1 MRSRPRWTSS
11 AVTSTKRTG
20 NPALAA
26 TSQIPEP
33 IVPQPTTPTVPML
46 NVRALPVAGRRTSL
60 MIPCYPAP
68 AAVRSSTTPAALNVM
83 WATIAVTTEPRR
95 CTIRAR

>member
-1 MRSRPRWTSS
+1 MRSRPRSTSS

-20 NPALAA
+20 KPALAA

-46 NVRALPVAGRRTSL
+46 NVRASLSLAAGQ
-60 MIPCYPAP
+60 
-68 AAVRSSTTPAALNVM
+68 V
-83 WATIAVTTEPRR
+83 
-95 CTIRAR
+95 